1 MKVCLAL
8 LGLILCKTAAQ
19 AGSTGEHDFFET
31 VGTRFGFGNNR
42 GTRITDFEFFAT
54 SRPLRS
60 WDFSREI
67 SASLHFE
74 TGLGLLSHRSDESF
88 VARAGSVLDVS
99 FGDSPI
105 HFVVSA
111 NLAYLSDHR
120 LGSLDLG
127 SDFQFLSAAGF
138 DWRISDRWILGYRW
152 EHISNAGITS
162 LNPGLNLNTLSIGFR
177 F

>member
-8 LGLILCKTAAQ
+8 LGLILFTTAAQ

-74 TGLGLLSHRSDESF
+74 TGLGLLSHRSDESSWLERAVSSMSHSVTLPSTLWSQPIWPISRIIDLGLSISEVTF
-88 VARAGSVLDVS
+88 SFSRQPDLTGGSPTVGSLVIAGST
-99 FGDSPI
+99 FRMPESP
-105 HFVVSA
+105 A
-111 NLAYLSDHR
+111 
-120 LGSLDLG
+120 
-127 SDFQFLSAAGF
+127 
-138 DWRISDRWILGYRW
+138 
-152 EHISNAGITS
+152 
-162 LNPGLNLNTLSIGFR
+162 
-177 F
+177 